1 MGENDPNNEGDND
14 GALAYLCE
22 KGIISL
28 LVDIVL
34 SRPPFGSSYFPPSS
48 TSTTTNMNI
57 NTTNNTQQQPIL
69 DGSTWTSPVKIA
81 AMNCIS
87 NVVKEATS
95 RSSNSFLSRRSS
107 RSSRRRRTRQAKIDE
122 TLYCILSNDHINRLL
137 RDFLSQTLTISSSSS
152 SIPTSSTNTTTKS
165 SSSSS
170 SSSSTSCKG
179 KNSIRKQHTNKKWK
193 WTEGAL
199 REMYIPFVKM
209 LKHLTNA
216 LLINT
221 DHLVHLFVN
230 DDIMVVQQQ
239 QHQQDEDKETKK
251 EEEEE

>member
-1 MGENDPNNEGDND
+1 
-14 GALAYLCE
+14 
-22 KGIISL
+22 
-28 LVDIVL
+28 
-34 SRPPFGSSYFPPSS
+34 
-48 TSTTTNMNI
+48 MNI
-57 NTTNNTQQQPIL
+57 NTTNNTQQQQQQQHEHESPIL

-87 NVVKEATS
+87 NVVKAATS

-152 SIPTSSTNTTTKS
+152 SIPTSSTNTTTKL
-165 SSSSS
+165 SSSS

-199 REMYIPFVKM
+199 R
-209 LKHLTNA
+209 
-216 LLINT
+216 
-221 DHLVHLFVN
+221 
-230 DDIMVVQQQ
+230 
-239 QHQQDEDKETKK
+239 
-251 EEEEE
+251 

>member
-1 MGENDPNNEGDND
+1 MG
-14 GALAYLCE
+14 
-22 KGIISL
+22 
-28 LVDIVL
+28 
-34 SRPPFGSSYFPPSS
+34 
-48 TSTTTNMNI
+48 
-57 NTTNNTQQQPIL
+57 
-69 DGSTWTSPVKIA
+69 TSPVKIA

-87 NVVKEATS
+87 NVVKAATS

-107 RSSRRRRTRQAKIDE
+107 RRKRTRQAKIDE

-137 RDFLSQTLTISSSSS
+137 RDFLSQTLTI
-152 SIPTSSTNTTTKS
+152 
-165 SSSSS
+165 SSSS

-251 EEEEE
+251 EEEEEEEEEGTDSNKNIFPLLHAA

>member
-1 MGENDPNNEGDND
+1 
-14 GALAYLCE
+14 
-22 KGIISL
+22 
-28 LVDIVL
+28 
-34 SRPPFGSSYFPPSS
+34 
-48 TSTTTNMNI
+48 MNI
-57 NTTNNTQQQPIL
+57 NTTNNTQQQQQQQHEHESPIL

-87 NVVKEATS
+87 NVVKAATS

-152 SIPTSSTNTTTKS
+152 SITTSSTNTTTKPS

-170 SSSSTSCKG
+170 SSSSTSSSTSCKG

-193 WTEGAL
+193 WTE
-199 REMYIPFVKM
+199 
-209 LKHLTNA
+209 
-216 LLINT
+216 
-221 DHLVHLFVN
+221 
-230 DDIMVVQQQ
+230 
-239 QHQQDEDKETKK
+239 
-251 EEEEE
+251 